1 MGQTSRPTC
10 SPERDTKLGLEQVT
24 ESVLLSEEVVK
35 LLKTIYG
42 NLQEKQPPLA
52 CDSGSSSQESMS
64 ASVSSASPDDYEMRG
79 GINIKLRL
87 DGYHSEGFRSKRSGS
102 MRFMGDRYPS
112 EVADTLDPYS
122 YLSRGNISNWIGFHE
137 RLM

>member
-1 MGQTSRPTC
+1 MEQGSEPTC
-10 SPERDTKLGLEQVT
+10 SPERDTKLGLEKVT
-24 ESVLLSEEVVK
+24 NSVLLSKEVVM

-42 NLQEKQPPLA
+42 NLQEKQPPLP
-52 CDSGSSSQESMS
+52 CDSGSSSQASMS

-79 GINIKLRL
+79 GVNMKLRM
-87 DGYHSEGFRSKRSGS
+87 DDRHSESFTTKRSAS
-102 MRFMGDRYPS
+102 IRFMGDCYPS

-122 YLSRGNISNWIGFHE
+122 YLSRGNMSNRIGFHE